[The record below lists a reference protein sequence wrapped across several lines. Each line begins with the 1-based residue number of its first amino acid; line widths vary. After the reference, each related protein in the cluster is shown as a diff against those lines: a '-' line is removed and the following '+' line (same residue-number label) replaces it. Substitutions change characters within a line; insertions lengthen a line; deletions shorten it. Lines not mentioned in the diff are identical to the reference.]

1 MPPKIDLS
9 SDKPDIPTGLP
20 KYKFITNPFDDNQ
33 FRDQMP
39 TQAMNRPGFGKLGK
53 AAKIQI
59 NSHIVTGF
67 PTRDVFQYDVSSCP
81 STHSQRC

>member
-9 SDKPDIPTGLP
+9 SDKPDIPTGFP
-20 KYKFITNPFDDNQ
+20 KYKFISDPFDDNP

-39 TQAMNRPGFGKLGK
+39 TKAMNRPAFGKAGK

-59 NSHIVTGF
+59 NSHLVTSF
-67 PTRDVFQYDVSSCP
+67 PTRDVYQYDVSSCP
-81 STHSQRC
+81 PTRSWRC